1 MVPCPPPPSPSA
13 PPPPGG
19 GGVRACGVAAPPR
32 PRHPDESQDPGSRAA
47 SCLALGPDFRQDDG
61 RQDDG
66 GWFGMTGGR
75 RVTGGSH
82 GGSVPEPSRSSP
94 AGRQRVADDRRYL
107 ARVPVRLDV
116 GATAVSW
123 SVRLWFRVRP
133 LRRLRRH
140 LPLAGEEC
148 GRAGS
153 QLLPRSVILTKVR
166 TQGLGRCPAWLWVLT
181 FVRMT
186 GVRMT
191 GVRMTSV
198 RKTGGGGAG

>member
-123 SVRLWFRVRP
+123 SVRLWFRVLP

-140 LPLAGEEC
+140 LPLAGEDCE
-148 GRAGS
+148 GRAAAP
-153 QLLPRSVILTKVR
+153 PRSVILTKVR
-166 TQGLGRCPAWLWVLT
+166 TQGRGRRPAWLWVLT

-191 GVRMTSV
+191 FVRV
-198 RKTGGGGAG
+198 TGDGSG